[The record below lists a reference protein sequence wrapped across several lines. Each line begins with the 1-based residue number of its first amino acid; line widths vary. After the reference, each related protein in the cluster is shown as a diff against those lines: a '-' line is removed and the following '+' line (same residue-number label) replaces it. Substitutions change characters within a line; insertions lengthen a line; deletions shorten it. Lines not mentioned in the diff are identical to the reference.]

1 MVQDSV
7 PVDVTTAVEVPLTGP
22 VVTGAE
28 TPEVIVPE
36 AVPVGPTDAG
46 VVSVAEPVLE
56 IPVDPPTDP
65 VDVPTLVAPVP
76 EGPVLDVKAAV
87 LPVLVDPPL
96 GGTAVDEDLPEQLRV
111 RVERTAVEEDLVHG
125 LVERTAVEETEE
137 LTTAEEDGDGVVVA
151 D

>member
-1 MVQDSV
+1 MVVQDSV
-7 PVDVTTAVEVPLTGP
+7 PVEV
-22 VVTGAE
+22 AD
-28 TPEVIVPE
+28 PE

-46 VVSVAEPVLE
+46 VVTVAGPVLE
-56 IPVDPPTDP
+56 TPVDPPTGP
-65 VDVPTLVAPVP
+65 VDVAMVVAPVP